1 MYMPRADGSLILSE
15 RGLDRV
21 DVSSV
26 LTASYLFAHHTHNVQ
41 YRDFEGG
48 EQRGTVALSLPKL
61 CILWN

>member
-1 MYMPRADGSLILSE
+1 MCVPRADGSLIPSE
-15 RGLDRV
+15 RSLDHV

-26 LTASYLFAHHTHNVQ
+26 LTASYLFAHDTHDVQ
-41 YRDFEGG
+41 HRDFEGG